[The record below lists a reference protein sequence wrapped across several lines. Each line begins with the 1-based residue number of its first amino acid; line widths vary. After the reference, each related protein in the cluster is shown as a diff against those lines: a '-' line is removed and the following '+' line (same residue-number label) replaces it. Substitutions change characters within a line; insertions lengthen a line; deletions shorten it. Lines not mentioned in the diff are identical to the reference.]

1 MVCEIYSKCNRRT
14 DNTAECICPL
24 CDHKEPYNPIC
35 GDNGKVYGS
44 QCQLEK
50 AACKQ
55 KKNIQVVSREA
66 CGESFNTAVILQ
78 DPFIHFRILNYYPT
92 LFVEERTEIR

>member
-1 MVCEIYSKCNRRT
+1 MPILSFFNIDPCKKLVCEFYSKCNRRT
-14 DNTAECICPL
+14 DDTAECICPL
-24 CDHKEPYNPIC
+24 CNYKEPYTPVC

-55 KKNIQVVSREA
+55 MKNIKAVSRDA
-66 CGESFNTAVILQ
+66 CGESCNTVIILQ
-78 DPFIHFRILNYYPT
+78 N
-92 LFVEERTEIR
+92 